1 MLVQGNLKEINH
13 IRIMG
18 EPVDCF
24 YDTLRGV
31 WYVAKS
37 SEAFSLFDPVFLTAN
52 LGGERKWGSRSLAW
66 IFPSAIEA
74 KKCVLMYADKDDPVI
89 PYDAI
94 DQEDDNGV

>member
-1 MLVQGNLKEINH
+1 MLIQGNLKDIIH

-24 YDTLRGV
+24 YDTTRGV
-31 WYVAKS
+31 WCIAKS
-37 SEAFSLFDPVFLTAN
+37 SGAFSTFDPVFLSGN
-52 LGGERKWGSRSLAW
+52 LGEQKWGSRSLAW
-66 IFPSAIEA
+66 IFPRAIEA

>member
-1 MLVQGNLKEINH
+1 MLVQGNLRDISH

-24 YDTLRGV
+24 YDTLKGV

-37 SEAFSLFDPVFLTAN
+37 SEAFPPFNPVFLTGT
-52 LGGERKWGSRSLAW
+52 LGERKWGSRSLAW
-66 IFPSAIEA
+66 IFPNAIEA
-74 KKCVLMYADKDDPVI
+74 KNCVLMYADIDDPVI